1 MEKKT
6 PEQEREEIIANFQTI
21 LGSWPTVQLVALE
34 NHARK
39 VALNALLIEK
49 MEAAV
54 CQKAVDSKGIDL
66 TNVESLFSALGAGV
80 QSGVDLLKAEK
91 AQAAESGKPAYSLT
105 PGDSNN
111 VFEELARLL
120 KANQSVKDEAAKVQR
135 EAFPPKE
142 KPSAIDPE

>member
-1 MEKKT
+1 L
-6 PEQEREEIIANFQTI
+6 N
-21 LGSWPTVQLVALE
+21 SWPTVQLVALE
-34 NHARK
+34 DHARK

-49 MEAAV
+49 MEAAM
-54 CQKAVDSKGIDL
+54 CQKAVDNKGIDL
-66 TNVESLFSALGAGV
+66 TNMESLFTALGAGV

-91 AQAAESGKPAYSLT
+91 AQAVESGKPAYSLT

-120 KANQSVKDEAAKVQR
+120 EANKSIKEEATRVQQ
-135 EAFPPKE
+135 EAFPSEE